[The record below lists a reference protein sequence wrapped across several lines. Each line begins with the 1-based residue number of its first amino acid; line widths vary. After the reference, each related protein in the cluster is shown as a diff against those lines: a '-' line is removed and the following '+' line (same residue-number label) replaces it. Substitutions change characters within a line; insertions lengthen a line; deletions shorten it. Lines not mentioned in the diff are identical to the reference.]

1 MCGALLL
8 LWWWLP
14 QLMDKVWGEGDQ
26 VQVIHPAAA
35 CIAGRPLVSKG
46 TCLSITTIRGATCLV
61 STTLFVPKDS

>member
-1 MCGALLL
+1 
-8 LWWWLP
+8 
-14 QLMDKVWGEGDQ
+14 MDKVWGEGDQ